1 MRRKANSQR
10 GVILVICLWLLGA
23 LSLLVLGLAYRLLL
37 EGKIMRYRLRREEML
52 ELARAA
58 VTLETV
64 RIAGADPVVTY
75 YGQAWARPVILNEN
89 HMSDLAA
96 QDLKRYRVEAVVI
109 DELSKLNVNGAVRR
123 QLTSVH
129 LVDEELAGAV
139 IDWRDSDGVKSELG
153 AENEYYSG
161 LQPPIICKNAPL
173 ESIQELLCLRGVT
186 PALFYGRSSGAIIVE
201 NDPTWQYRPMGL
213 RDYLT
218 CRGNGTV
225 NLNTAPSEVLL
236 AIPGLEPMMVDYIV
250 HRRLGSDGLERTD
263 DDRPFVSFDEL
274 RLVGGMTEFA
284 VRQLA
289 MHCTLK
295 SDFFCIRAWV
305 TDRTSSGRLALD
317 VDVERTQ
324 QGMQV
329 LYWGER

>member
-1 MRRKANSQR
+1 
-10 GVILVICLWLLGA
+10 
-23 LSLLVLGLAYRLLL
+23 
-37 EGKIMRYRLRREEML
+37 
-52 ELARAA
+52 
-58 VTLETV
+58 
-64 RIAGADPVVTY
+64 
-75 YGQAWARPVILNEN
+75 
-89 HMSDLAA
+89 
-96 QDLKRYRVEAVVI
+96 
-109 DELSKLNVNGAVRR
+109 
-123 QLTSVH
+123 
-129 LVDEELAGAV
+129 
-139 IDWRDSDGVKSELG
+139 
-153 AENEYYSG
+153 
-161 LQPPIICKNAPL
+161 
-173 ESIQELLCLRGVT
+173 
-186 PALFYGRSSGAIIVE
+186 
-201 NDPTWQYRPMGL
+201 
-213 RDYLT
+213 
-218 CRGNGTV
+218 
-225 NLNTAPSEVLL
+225 VLL